1 MLTALYCLKDLSEL
15 LSFLLLMRVL
25 FRETPYPGKG
35 RALLLIGV
43 SAVCSAAGALLLPP
57 RTEHAYEILDF
68 IANLLAVLAIPLIF
82 RKPRLPRAIFTL
94 FLYFFAIDTL
104 WSFAVSFLPDAVAA
118 EAAFDI
124 AVSAAVS
131 AALYAAKRSERAGLL
146 AGALQQTSLLPGLSL
161 LLFELTCYY
170 REFGASRAWFNAFFM
185 LSACLMFGSVGLLLY
200 RVYRLS
206 AVRNEMLQKLND
218 QLVYAAEREASD
230 ESLRRFRHDFKN
242 HTLVIA
248 AMLEQ
253 GDADGARQYFS
264 ALTDETREAL
274 PRFSTG
280 NTVVNTLMNV
290 KYAQAAA
297 AGAELCFEGLLP
309 AGGVDPKDMCVL
321 VGNLLDNAI
330 EACARLPREEK
341 KTISVSASGRNNVL
355 ILTVENPV
363 PPKTGL
369 KKNALP
375 ATLKTDKRAHGIGLR
390 NVRDTAKRYTG
401 TLTLRAENAVF
412 TAELYLELPAGSAE

>member
-15 LSFLLLMRVL
+15 FSFLLLMRVL

-146 AGALQQTSLLPGLSL
+146 AGALQQISLLPGLSL

-309 AGGVDPKDMCVL
+309 ARGVDPKDMCVL

-330 EACARLPREEK
+330 EGCARLQR
-341 KTISVSASGRNNVL
+341 
-355 ILTVENPV
+355 
-363 PPKTGL
+363 
-369 KKNALP
+369 
-375 ATLKTDKRAHGIGLR
+375 
-390 NVRDTAKRYTG
+390 
-401 TLTLRAENAVF
+401 
-412 TAELYLELPAGSAE
+412 